1 MNGQAL
7 SHDAAV
13 RGMFAR
19 IAGIYDFMNHFL
31 SFGIDRRWRRTLA
44 RNVKIFRT
52 NRVLDLACGTF
63 DVALAI
69 AREKPAAK
77 IPAMD
82 FCMPMLKPGQKK
94 LQGANGKRIFPA
106 AGDARKLPLSDMSV
120 DCVTMAFGIRNITPR
135 SAALAEML
143 RVLVRGGRVCI
154 LEFASGR
161 DRIMGG
167 IYNFYLGRV
176 LPVVGNALAKD
187 RGAYSYLAET
197 IEAFPAADE
206 FSREIEKAGFVNV
219 TCQRLTAGI
228 ATLHIAEKPE

>member
-1 MNGQAL
+1 MTAQGL
-7 SHDAAV
+7 PHDEAV
-13 RGMFAR
+13 RGMFAG
-19 IAGIYDFMNHFL
+19 IARIYDFMNHFL
-31 SFGIDRRWRRTLA
+31 SFGIDRRWRRALA

-69 AREKPAAK
+69 AREKPEAK

-82 FCMPMLKPGQKK
+82 FCLPMLKPGLKK
-94 LQGANGKRIFPA
+94 LQGSYGMRIFPTA
-106 AGDARKLPLSDMSV
+106 ADARRLPLADMSV

-135 SAALAEML
+135 CAALAEML
-143 RVLVRGGRVCI
+143 RVLVPGGRICI

-167 IYNFYLGRV
+167 IYNFYLGRI
-176 LPVVGNALAKD
+176 LPAVGHALARD

-197 IEAFPAADE
+197 IKAFPAADD
-206 FSREIEKAGFVNV
+206 FSREIENTGFVNA
-219 TCQRLTAGI
+219 TCKRLTSGI
-228 ATLHIAEKPE
+228 VTLHTAEKP